1 MTAIF
6 LWTCQQLRQLL
17 RAVKRGHPFDPLNP
31 KRIRRIA
38 WVVIAIGPVRDARQF
53 IAAVSAIQS
62 GAIRQALPGASVGY
76 ALRFSWETVVIG
88 LVMLAIA
95 YAFEAGVRLQ
105 NDQDLTI

>member
-31 KRIRRIA
+31 KRICRIA

>member
-1 MTAIF
+1 
-6 LWTCQQLRQLL
+6 
-17 RAVKRGHPFDPLNP
+17 
-31 KRIRRIA
+31 
-38 WVVIAIGPVRDARQF
+38 
-53 IAAVSAIQS
+53 
-62 GAIRQALPGASVGY
+62 VGY